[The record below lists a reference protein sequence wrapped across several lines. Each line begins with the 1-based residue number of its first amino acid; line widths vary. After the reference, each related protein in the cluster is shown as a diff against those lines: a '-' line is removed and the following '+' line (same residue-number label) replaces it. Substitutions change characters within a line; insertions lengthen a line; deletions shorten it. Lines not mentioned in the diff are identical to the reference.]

1 MTQHITLAHEQQHQ
15 SGVAL
20 RSAGVTGTPRHARP
34 AQRGRPQATDAVAG
48 SPAEAVM
55 NSTIQVRDL
64 ETGETEV
71 YTLVYPDHAD
81 VTENRISLQAPVGA
95 AIYGRRV
102 GDVVSV
108 AVPSGQRR
116 LRIEDVRFEPEP
128 VT

>member
-1 MTQHITLAHEQQHQ
+1 
-15 SGVAL
+15 
-20 RSAGVTGTPRHARP
+20 
-34 AQRGRPQATDAVAG
+34 
-48 SPAEAVM
+48 M